1 MMSLCRSAALF
12 IAFAFVFV
20 FANMG
25 CGSSNKT
32 DAQFQSEIVAAMHQ
46 LLLVDAQGLN
56 KAALD
61 LQSAAPAAGWGNPA
75 NASDRAALAPMM
87 EAWQRTRYYWERA
100 ESTFAESFPSID
112 DSIDSR
118 YEDLLKANGN
128 QDANLLDGTGVTG
141 MHAIERILYA
151 PGPADVAGYEGSLS
165 GYQPAVWPADAEQA
179 AAFKNGL
186 CQKLVDDTK
195 SLLDQ
200 TQTQP
205 IDLPMVF
212 TGLTGLMSAQAEKVG
227 LAVSHREESRYSQK
241 TLVDLR
247 FNLAGTKEI
256 FALFVPWLAT
266 KTYGSSLT
274 MTATSAL
281 DGLDLTYSSV
291 IGDSIPAPPSTWN
304 SLSPTPDDQQS
315 SFGKLY
321 NAVVQDVDPNRSDSA
336 VDAMNH
342 VAQALDLPLF
352 VAPVTQP

>member
-1 MMSLCRSAALF
+1 MRSLCRSAGLVL
-12 IAFAFVFV
+12 AFAFVF
-20 FANMG
+20 AGSG

-61 LQSAAPAAGWGNPA
+61 LQAAAPDNGWGNPA
-75 NASDRAALAPMM
+75 NPSDRAALAPMM

-100 ESTFAESFPSID
+100 ESTFAEAFPSID
-112 DSIDSR
+112 DAIDSR
-118 YEDLLKANGN
+118 YEDLLKANGD
-128 QDANLLDGTGVTG
+128 QDADLLDGTGVTG

-151 PGPADVAGYEGSLS
+151 PGPPDVAASEASLS
-165 GYQPAVWPADAEQA
+165 GYQTAAWPADAQQA

-186 CQKLVDDTK
+186 CQKLVDDSK

-200 TQTQP
+200 MHTKP
-205 IDLPMVF
+205 LDLPMVF

-227 LAVSHREESRYSQK
+227 LAVLHQEESRYSQK

-266 KTYGSSLT
+266 KTYGGSLT
-274 MTATSAL
+274 MTASSAL

-291 IGDSIPAPPSTWN
+291 TGDSIPPPPSTWS
-304 SLSPTPDDQQS
+304 SLSPTLDDQQS
-315 SFGKLY
+315 PFGKLFE
-321 NAVVQDVDPNRSDSA
+321 AVVQDVDPNRSDSA

-342 VAQALDLPLF
+342 VALALDLPLF
-352 VAPVTQP
+352 VAP